1 MFGLHVADVTVL
13 CLTGQRLP
21 SSPADRKEKIRSLRA
36 EFKIVSELSSPHL
49 IKYLGI
55 EMQKVRLSYMCHS
68 TMQQMSRPPLSYFDL
83 PCL

>member
-1 MFGLHVADVTVL
+1 MLDLHVADVRVL

-55 EMQKVRLSYMCHS
+55 EMQKVRLSHMCHS
-68 TMQQMSRPPLSYFDL
+68 AVQQMNSPLLSYFDL
-83 PCL
+83 PFL